1 MLRIVVAAFFGLM
14 PVLAWAQ
21 SAPTF
26 LIDAKTGCRVGTFSP
41 EAQLSV
47 HWSGPC
53 VSGQAEGSGIAE
65 WGLAGVF
72 ASRTEA
78 TFHGGL
84 PEGRGIKVTAENRR
98 YEAEFRGGR
107 MNGRCVMTTPDVRVD
122 GQCVDDLFSGPG
134 KATWPDGDRYEG
146 NFRDSKITGH
156 GVWTFGNGGRY
167 EGDFVDAKLNGRGR
181 AVYADGDRYEGDYV
195 EGDYNGTGT
204 YTWADGSVYEG
215 EWSDGK
221 PNGRGT
227 FHGYT
232 HGLLGTFKHDFS
244 GSWIAGC
251 YRVGEYTA
259 HVMTSAQACG
269 FDD

>member
-1 MLRIVVAAFFGLM
+1 MLRIIVAAFFGLT

-26 LIDAKTGCRVGTFSP
+26 LIDAKIGCRVGTFSP

-65 WGLAGVF
+65 WDLAGVF

-98 YEAEFRGGR
+98 YEAEFRHGR
-107 MNGRCVMTTPDVRVD
+107 MNGRCVMTTPEVRVD
-122 GQCVDDLFSGPG
+122 GQCVDDLFNGPG

-146 NFRDSKITGH
+146 DFRDSKITGH
-156 GVWTFGNGGRY
+156 GVWTFGNG
-167 EGDFVDAKLNGRGR
+167 
-181 AVYADGDRYEGDYV
+181 
-195 EGDYNGTGT
+195 TGT
-204 YTWADGSVYEG
+204 YTWADGSGYQG

-259 HVMTSAQACG
+259 HVMTSAEACG